1 MNILDIII
9 IAFIIIGALLGFSN
23 GVIKTS
29 TSAVGFIVVT
39 ILSFIMKDVVAEILF
54 KFCPFF
60 KFWGVLEG
68 VTSVNILLY
77 EVIAFIVIFGILYG
91 ILKVIIMISGL
102 LEGILKATIV
112 LSIPSKILG
121 ALVGALENFF
131 VVFIVLYFVSL
142 PFFGYKVINESKLKD
157 KILHNTP
164 LLSTFVEKNVTIND
178 ELTVLIDKYKNE
190 EDRSDFNLEVL
201 DLMLKYKIV
210 DVETVEDLIE
220 RDKLKIDFVY
230 SVLDK
235 YR

>member
-1 MNILDIII
+1 
-9 IAFIIIGALLGFSN
+9 
-23 GVIKTS
+23 
-29 TSAVGFIVVT
+29 
-39 ILSFIMKDVVAEILF
+39 
-54 KFCPFF
+54 
-60 KFWGVLEG
+60 
-68 VTSVNILLY
+68 
-77 EVIAFIVIFGILYG
+77 
-91 ILKVIIMISGL
+91 MISGL